1 VNDDRITPDEALE
14 FAEEMLPL
22 LPPELSDDMPEGFV
36 NFVAGIMVIITEA
49 ANGDCTCDTCTRLRE
64 LHTALMDSI

>member
-1 VNDDRITPDEALE
+1 VNEEITPDEALE

-22 LPPELSDDMPEGFV
+22 LPPELSEGMPEGFV
-36 NFVAGIMVIITEA
+36 NFVAGIMVIIAEA
-49 ANGDCTCDTCTRLRE
+49 AAGDCTCDTCTRLRD